1 MRIKAAND
9 QPRALNGLKEIAG
22 IYDGFILDL
31 WGVVHD
37 GIKPYPWTVATLAR
51 LKESNR
57 IVWMLSNAPRRAH
70 IVASRLTAMGI
81 GPELYDGIMTS
92 GEASWLGLKNEYLA
106 KWGKRCYHLGPA
118 DKDGSVY
125 EGLGVTVADK
135 PADADFLLATGVDD
149 FADAPEK
156 YAAVL
161 ESCLAA
167 KLPMVCAN
175 PDRVVH
181 VEEQLVICAGT
192 FADMYKAA
200 GGEVVYFGKPHGT
213 VYRLCREG
221 MGVQKVL
228 AVGDGM
234 QTDIEGAAGA
244 GLDSVLV
251 TSGIH
256 RDAFPVTPKGE
267 TDFTGAGKFW
277 QDYPARPTYLMSGLL
292 WGD

>member
-9 QPRALNGLKEIAG
+9 QPLALAGLKEVAG

-37 GIKPYPWTVATLAR
+37 GVKPFPWTVETLTR
-51 LKESNR
+51 LKEANR
-57 IVWMLSNAPRRAH
+57 IVWMLSNAPRRSHTVIA
-70 IVASRLTAMGI
+70 RLTAMGI

-92 GEASWLGLKNEYLA
+92 GEAAWLALKNQYLA
-106 KWGKRCYHLGPA
+106 KWGKRCYHLGLA

-125 EGLGVTVADK
+125 ESLGVTLVENPD
-135 PADADFLLATGVDD
+135 DADFLMATGVDD
-149 FADAPEK
+149 FADPAEK
-156 YAAVL
+156 YLPVL
-161 ESCLAA
+161 EACLAA

-181 VEEQLVICAGT
+181 VEDQLVICAGT
-192 FADMYKAA
+192 FADIYTAK
-200 GGEVVYFGKPHGT
+200 GGEVVYFGKPHAT
-213 VYRLCREG
+213 VYRLCGEG

-228 AVGDGM
+228 AIGDGM

-244 GLDSVLV
+244 GLDSVLI

-256 RDAFPVTPKGE
+256 RDAFPVTPTGE
-267 TDFTGAGKFW
+267 TDFTGGGKFL
-277 QDYPARPTYLMSGLL
+277 QAYPARPTYLMSGLV